1 MDTPCSTRKRKHS
14 NGEVKEKEEK
24 LVEEEENKEELEEE
38 DNDDD
43 KRVTK
48 FTASSKHRQICRT
61 TKDMKYYS
69 PDESQELKQYE
80 W

>member
-1 MDTPCSTRKRKHS
+1 MDTPRSTRKRKHS
-14 NGEVKEKEEK
+14 NEEVKEKEEK
-24 LVEEEENKEELEEE
+24 LVEEEENKEESEEE

-48 FTASSKHRQICRT
+48 FTASSKHRQNYGT
-61 TKDMKYYS
+61 TKDMKCYS

>member
-1 MDTPCSTRKRKHS
+1 MDTPRSTRKRKHS
-14 NGEVKEKEEK
+14 NEEVKEKEEK
-24 LVEEEENKEELEEE
+24 LVEE
-38 DNDDD
+38 DNDDDDDD

-48 FTASSKHRQICRT
+48 FTASSKHRQIYGT
-61 TKDMKYYS
+61 TKDMKCYS

>member
-14 NGEVKEKEEK
+14 NEEVKEKEEK
-24 LVEEEENKEELEEE
+24 ENKEELEEE

-43 KRVTK
+43 KRFTK
-48 FTASSKHRQICRT
+48 FTASSKHRQIYGT
-61 TKDMKYYS
+61 TKDMKCYS

>member
-1 MDTPCSTRKRKHS
+1 MDTPRSTRKRKHS
-14 NGEVKEKEEK
+14 NEEVKEKEEK
-24 LVEEEENKEELEEE
+24 ENKEELEEE

-43 KRVTK
+43 KRFTK
-48 FTASSKHRQICRT
+48 FTASSKHRQIYGT
-61 TKDMKYYS
+61 TKDMKCYS

>member
-1 MDTPCSTRKRKHS
+1 MDTPRSTRKRKHS
-14 NGEVKEKEEK
+14 NEEVKEKEEK
-24 LVEEEENKEELEEE
+24 ENKEELEEE

-43 KRVTK
+43 KRFTK
-48 FTASSKHRQICRT
+48 ITASSKHRQIYGT
-61 TKDMKYYS
+61 TKDIKCYS